1 MCVGS
6 IATRAS
12 RGGAERLRGQRTV
25 DRVSGDRLA
34 HSTQSVSET
43 TRDERSRRGLRGAH
57 ATCGSRGVCTWH
69 GTAVRGPRTAIRS
82 VFAVRVRCLWGTRP
96 VVSVFESVRPSSTS
110 SAAGDALY
118 APPPASCETKTHA
131 YNARASASRGRSH
144 TARNFSRVAEAFQIS
159 TLAIRSPS
167 HQRQRHT
174 QHTPRNA
181 DALGLVWRLALGLA
195 GRGATRCAQGPAC
208 ATRARPEGR
217 NTGTASRNRKAQRAP
232 QNSAFL
238 ILAKISSTYNEGCAH
253 VAGPRGRGPRR
264 LVTSE
269 GASVG
274 AARPPLRPW
283 VWSRGRA
290 TS

>member
-69 GTAVRGPRTAIRS
+69 GSARSARRTAIRS

-118 APPPASCETKTHA
+118 APPPASCVK
-131 YNARASASRGRSH
+131 RKH
-144 TARNFSRVAEAFQIS
+144 T
-159 TLAIRSPS
+159 LIRS
-167 HQRQRHT
+167 
-174 QHTPRNA
+174 
-181 DALGLVWRLALGLA
+181 GLGLA
-195 GRGATRCAQGPAC
+195 GPLSPSGLALRLK
-208 ATRARPEGR
+208 RARRAQFRKLHARDPISV
-217 NTGTASRNRKAQRAP
+217 TSATASHTAHTPQRRC
-232 QNSAFL
+232 SGSR
-238 ILAKISSTYNEGCAH
+238 LASGSGS
-253 VAGPRGRGPRR
+253 GRGRWAQPQA
-264 LVTSE
+264 
-269 GASVG
+269 GALT
-274 AARPPLRPW
+274 R
-283 VWSRGRA
+283 
-290 TS
+290 